1 MEVGIRK
8 GAWRRAWRYPAYLW
22 SLRWVYAVKKPRRL
36 VYGVYPRIPP
46 PIHHCT
52 IPFTNKAGVIR
63 NLEPQN
69 CTPNFSPVA
78 YPILLIFSEFE
89 DPLKVYQCQ
98 PKFPLNLLPVL
109 YTNIGKFVLKIP
121 ETHLPSEFRVKN
133 RCIQFLG
140 QKCKIGA
147 VLAWSD
153 IWTQLKS
160 METLNLISA
169 RDSPRGSTEIGYAHA
184 YGSLECVCNI
194 SAL

>member
-1 MEVGIRK
+1 MITEVSIRCQKTPKVGIR
-8 GAWRRAWRYPAYLW
+8 RIPAYT
-22 SLRWVYAVKKPRRL
+22 
-36 VYGVYPRIPP
+36 P

-109 YTNIGKFVLKIP
+109 YTNIGKFVLEIP

-153 IWTQLKS
+153 IWTPLKS

-184 YGSLECVCNI
+184 YGSLATFQLCSSSRFGDMGAQFSI
-194 SAL
+194 RMH

>member
-1 MEVGIRK
+1 VAKGLKVPCLFMITEVSIRCQKTPKVGIR
-8 GAWRRAWRYPAYLW
+8 RIPAYT
-22 SLRWVYAVKKPRRL
+22 
-36 VYGVYPRIPP
+36 PP

-89 DPLKVYQCQ
+89 DPLKIYQCQ

-109 YTNIGKFVLKIP
+109 YTNIGKFVLEIP

-147 VLAWSD
+147 VLA
-153 IWTQLKS
+153 
-160 METLNLISA
+160 
-169 RDSPRGSTEIGYAHA
+169 
-184 YGSLECVCNI
+184 
-194 SAL
+194 